1 MRVRQRVSSKAM
13 KLPTT
18 IIFLFK
24 HETEC
29 HVWTRIDNNRQRT
42 GNTGY
47 PAELFPME
55 VQVALDHVPTTR
67 KSPAPAA
74 IGSLLLVGLLGGLGG
89 LAGDLLG
96 GGGLDHT
103 DGDGLPHV
111 PDGEPSKGR
120 ELGEGLDAHGLAGE
134 QLDDSGVTR
143 LDELRGV
150 LGRLAGTPVHLLQDL
165 CELACNV
172 GGVAIKHWRV
182 AVGNLSGV
190 VEDNDL
196 GSEVGD
202 TGGGLVLGVGGD
214 VSPLDVLHGNVLDVE
229 ANVVAGDSLGEGLV
243 VHLDR
248 LDLSG
253 EVDGGESDDH
263 AGLDDSSL
271 NTTNGH
277 CANATNLINILEGQP
292 EGLVGGPAGWDDRVE
307 SLKQSHTVGLAL
319 LSLHVPALVPA
330 HVGRGLNHV
339 VAVPSGDGD
348 EGHSSGVI
356 ADLLDESGHL
366 LLDLLKPSLGVGWL
380 GGVHLV
386 DSHDELLDTQGVCKE
401 GVLPGLTILGDTC
414 LELSGSR
421 GNDQDSTIGLAGSSD
436 HVLDEVTMTGGV
448 DDGDVVLGSLE
459 LPEGNINGDA
469 TLTLGLQLVHHPRIL
484 EGTLARLLGLLL
496 ELLNCPLVDSTAL
509 VDQMAGGGGLARVHV
524 ADDHD
529 VDVDL
534 LLSHPGYLDNQPLVE
549 VNQAIKAW

>member
-1 MRVRQRVSSKAM
+1 M

-74 IGSLLLVGLLGGLGG
+74 
-89 LAGDLLG
+89 
-96 GGGLDHT
+96 
-103 DGDGLPHV
+103 
-111 PDGEPSKGR
+111 
-120 ELGEGLDAHGLAGE
+120 
-134 QLDDSGVTR
+134 R

-150 LGRLAGTPVHLLQDL
+150 LGGLAGTPVHLLQDL
-165 CELACNV
+165 CELAGNV

-214 VSPLDVLHGNVLDVE
+214 VAPLDVLHGNVLDVE
-229 ANVVAGDSLGEGLV
+229 ANVVAGESLV

-253 EVDGGESDDH
+253 ELDGGEGDDH

-277 CANATNLINILEGQP
+277 CANATNLVNILEGQP

-307 SLKQSHTVGLAL
+307 SLEQSHPVGLAL

-339 VAVPSGDGD
+339 VAVPSRDGD
-348 EGHSSGVI
+348 EGHSGGVI

-366 LLDLLKPSLGVGWL
+366 LLDLLEPSLGVGWL

-386 DSHDELLDTQGVCKE
+386 DSHDELLDTQGVCKK
-401 GVLPGLTILGDTC
+401 GVLPPC
-414 LELSGSR
+414 
-421 GNDQDSTIGLAGSSD
+421 
-436 HVLDEVTMTGGV
+436 
-448 DDGDVVLGSLE
+448 
-459 LPEGNINGDA
+459 
-469 TLTLGLQLVHHPRIL
+469 
-484 EGTLARLLGLLL
+484 
-496 ELLNCPLVDSTAL
+496 
-509 VDQMAGGGGLARVHV
+509 
-524 ADDHD
+524 
-529 VDVDL
+529 
-534 LLSHPGYLDNQPLVE
+534 
-549 VNQAIKAW
+549 